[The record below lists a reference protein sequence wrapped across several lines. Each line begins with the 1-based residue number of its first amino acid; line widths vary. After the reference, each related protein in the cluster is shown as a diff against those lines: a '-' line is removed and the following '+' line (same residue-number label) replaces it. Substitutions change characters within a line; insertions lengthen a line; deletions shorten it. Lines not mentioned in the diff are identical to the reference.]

1 MFYSRSG
8 AEQVLESIKRSSLFF
23 SFLTLLGAS
32 ACSYQNDGSLLVL
45 EGDEKK
51 TCSELHAEYEDADRL
66 SEENIDARKRWLL
79 QLMRDGDC
87 RLPKQT
93 DTKFN
98 FHLTISG

>member
-1 MFYSRSG
+1 MK
-8 AEQVLESIKRSSLFF
+8 LIKRNSLFI
-23 SFLTLLGAS
+23 SLLTLLGAS

-51 TCSELHAEYEDADRL
+51 TCSELHAEYESAGQL
-66 SEENIDARKRWLL
+66 SEESIDARRRWLF

-87 RLPKQT
+87 RLPKQI
-93 DTKFN
+93 DTKLN

>member
-1 MFYSRSG
+1 
-8 AEQVLESIKRSSLFF
+8 LKSIKPGSLFAW
-23 SFLTLLGAS
+23 LTLLFAS
-32 ACSYQNDGSLLVL
+32 GCSHQNDGSLLIL

-51 TCSELHAEYEDADRL
+51 TCSEALAEYESADQL
-66 SEENIDARKRWLL
+66 SEENIGPRKRWLL

>member
-1 MFYSRSG
+1 M
-8 AEQVLESIKRSSLFF
+8 LKSIKRFSLFA
-23 SFLTLLGAS
+23 FLTLLLAS
-32 ACSYQNDGSLLVL
+32 ACSNQNDGSLLVL

-51 TCSELHAEYEDADRL
+51 TCSEMHAEYESADLL
-66 SEENIDARKRWLL
+66 SEENIDPRKRWLL
-79 QLMRDGDC
+79 QLMRDVDC

>member
-1 MFYSRSG
+1 M
-8 AEQVLESIKRSSLFF
+8 L
-23 SFLTLLGAS
+23 LLGS
-32 ACSYQNDGSLLVL
+32 ACSHQNVGSLLVL
-45 EGDEKK
+45 EGDERK
-51 TCSELHAEYEDADRL
+51 TCSELHAEYESADRL
-66 SEENIDARKRWLL
+66 SEENVDPRKRWLL

>member
-1 MFYSRSG
+1 MKRNSRF
-8 AEQVLESIKRSSLFF
+8 AFLVLLF
-23 SFLTLLGAS
+23 AS
-32 ACSYQNDGSLLVL
+32 ACSHQNDGSLLVL
-45 EGDEKK
+45 EDDEKK
-51 TCSELHAEYEDADRL
+51 TCSELHAEYESADHL
-66 SEENIDARKRWLL
+66 SKENIDPRKRWLL

>member
-1 MFYSRSG
+1 MEKEE
-8 AEQVLESIKRSSLFF
+8 AILKSIKRGTLFVC
-23 SFLTLLGAS
+23 LMLLGTS
-32 ACSYQNDGSLLVL
+32 ACRHQNEGSILVL

>member
-1 MFYSRSG
+1 
-8 AEQVLESIKRSSLFF
+8 LKSIKGSSLFA
-23 SFLTLLGAS
+23 FLTLLFAS
-32 ACSYQNDGSLLVL
+32 ACSHQNDGSLLVL

-51 TCSELHAEYEDADRL
+51 TCSELHAEYERADQL
-66 SEENIDARKRWLL
+66 SEENIEPRKRWLL

-98 FHLTISG
+98 FHLRISG

>member
-1 MFYSRSG
+1 MK
-8 AEQVLESIKRSSLFF
+8 SIKLNSLFA
-23 SFLTLLGAS
+23 FLTLLLAS
-32 ACSYQNDGSLLVL
+32 SCSNQNDGSLLVL

-51 TCSELHAEYEDADRL
+51 TCSELHTEYESADRL
-66 SEENIDARKRWLL
+66 SEENIDPRRRWLL

-93 DTKFN
+93 DMKIN

>member
-1 MFYSRSG
+1 MK
-8 AEQVLESIKRSSLFF
+8 SIKRSSLFA
-23 SFLTLLGAS
+23 FLTLLFAS
-32 ACSYQNDGSLLVL
+32 ACSHQNDGSLMVL

-51 TCSELHAEYEDADRL
+51 TCSELHAEYESADRL
-66 SEENIDARKRWLL
+66 SEENIDPRKRWLL

-98 FHLTISG
+98 FHLIISG